1 MKLSLQ
7 VTLFLLFT
15 NFSVVKSQQVDAVVI
30 GFYNLENLFDTLNDY
45 QKEDDDFLPYGIHAW
60 GGERYQKK
68 LLNLSRVINA
78 MNSWQGPDVIGL
90 CEVENRTV
98 LTDLLQTKGLSEKGY
113 AILHKD
119 SPDNRGIDVCA
130 LYKPAVLQLLYYN
143 FIEVKISETERPTRD
158 ILYAQFLKVNSEDT
172 LHVFFNH
179 WPSRYGGE
187 EASAHKRKFVAQL
200 VKYHVDSI
208 CTSSPQANIVLAG
221 DFNDTPTD
229 ESIQLLLADSVL
241 SFAVT
246 ENAMPGTHK
255 FQAEWNTF
263 DQFFISKS
271 ITHYSSFVFTPS
283 WLLMNDEK
291 YTGSKPFRTFNGPNY
306 LGGYSDHFGIV
317 LKWFLPKQ

>member
-15 NFSVVKSQQVDAVVI
+15 NFLVAKCQTVDSVVI

-60 GGERYQKK
+60 GSERYQKK
-68 LLNLSRVINA
+68 ILNLSRVINA
-78 MNSWQGPDVIGL
+78 MNSWQAPDVIGL

-98 LTDLLQTKGLSEKGY
+98 LVDLLQTKGLVEKGY

-130 LYKPAVLQLLYYN
+130 LYKPSVLHLLNYV
-143 FIEVKISETERPTRD
+143 FIEVQISETERPTRD
-158 ILYAQFLKVNSEDT
+158 VLYAQFLRLKSNDT
-172 LHVFFNH
+172 LHLFFNH

-187 EASAHKRKFVAQL
+187 EVSAHKRVFVAELLKHQ
-200 VKYHVDSI
+200 VDSI
-208 CTSSPQANIVLAG
+208 VALSPQANIIVAG
-221 DFNDTPTD
+221 DFNDTPSN
-229 ESIQLLLADSVL
+229 ESIQLLLADSTL
-241 SFAVT
+241 NFAQT
-246 ENAMPGTHK
+246 ENALPGTHK

-271 ITHYSSFVFTPS
+271 ITNYTSFVFTPQ
-283 WLLMNDEK
+283 WLLLNDEK

-317 LKWFLPKQ
+317 LKWFLPK